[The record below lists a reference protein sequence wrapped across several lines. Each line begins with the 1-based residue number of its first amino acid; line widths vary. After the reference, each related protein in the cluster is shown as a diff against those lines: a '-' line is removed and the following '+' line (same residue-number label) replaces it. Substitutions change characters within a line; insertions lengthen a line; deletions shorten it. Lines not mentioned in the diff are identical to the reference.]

1 MAASTWFTDPDD
13 PRIWRS
19 EYSYVRRFGP
29 EAAGAPPAKKAC
41 YRWTGS
47 RWSAAATDEYD
58 EPSKRRDAQT
68 SSIADGVL
76 GKEEVVLD
84 LEDPSGPS
92 LRLYKIEGEKEIF
105 KYINR
110 FWLEDRRT
118 AGEETD
124 GPEAAGPPPAK
135 NTCPGP
141 PVLEGC
147 YRLVAPG
154 DDGVQGRAYDPVAV
168 GRAIWRAVWTE
179 TPPTWPE
186 AESRGSKSHV
196 EKTET
201 AVSKQYLPLL
211 VWEKMGYPA
220 DRIPD
225 LVLGVENN
233 QSQQPVTAT
242 SHSQQTTVCRV
253 EHP

>member
-1 MAASTWFTDPDD
+1 MAASTWFTDPED

-105 KYINR
+105 KYIKE
-110 FWLEDRRT
+110 L
-118 AGEETD
+118 
-124 GPEAAGPPPAK
+124 PLSEAKTYEARNKSTKPK
-135 NTCPGP
+135 KKSSNT
-141 PVLEGC
+141 LI
-147 YRLVAPG
+147 AF
-154 DDGVQGRAYDPVAV
+154 
-168 GRAIWRAVWTE
+168 
-179 TPPTWPE
+179 
-186 AESRGSKSHV
+186 GSK
-196 EKTET
+196 TE
-201 AVSKQYLPLL
+201 AVSYTHLTLPTICS
-211 VWEKMGYPA
+211 V
-220 DRIPD
+220 
-225 LVLGVENN
+225 
-233 QSQQPVTAT
+233 
-242 SHSQQTTVCRV
+242 
-253 EHP
+253 